1 MAMTGTLEEILEK
14 LFDLYMQGRI
24 DELNT
29 EYFLSQLKHENGELV
44 YGAIDIV
51 KMLDML
57 QRAKEEKDNF

>member
-1 MAMTGTLEEILEK
+1 MSMSGSLEEVLEK
-14 LFDLYMQGRI
+14 LFDLYLDGRI
-24 DELNT
+24 DEPNT

-57 QRAKEEKDNF
+57 QKAKEEKDEF